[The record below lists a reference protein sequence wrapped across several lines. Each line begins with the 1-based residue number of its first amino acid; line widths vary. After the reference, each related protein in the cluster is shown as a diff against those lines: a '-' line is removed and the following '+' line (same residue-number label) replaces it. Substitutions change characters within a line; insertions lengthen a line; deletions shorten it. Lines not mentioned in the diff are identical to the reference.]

1 MRLSR
6 IQVLILC
13 GACFCIQL
21 NSAQTLAEYSL
32 DYQASANGITAI
44 ASRSFIF
51 QTDSTYRL
59 SNSLEASLAGQLV
72 AKIEQ
77 ASDFALIQ
85 SELKPVAYS
94 LLQTGISQES
104 QAINYNWEAL
114 QAISAEDDESWV
126 VDLNENTYD
135 QLSHQFALR
144 QQVVL
149 GEANLEF
156 FVIDEDEIE
165 QHHYQVIAKEIVTTP
180 LGDFSSTKIGRIQDS
195 PSANETT
202 FWLADDWHS
211 VLIRMEQTTN
221 AGLTIVLELSGGVVD
236 GAAIQAIAN

>member
-1 MRLSR
+1 M
-6 IQVLILC
+6 
-13 GACFCIQL
+13 
-21 NSAQTLAEYSL
+21 
-32 DYQASANGITAI
+32 
-44 ASRSFIF
+44 
-51 QTDSTYRL
+51 
-59 SNSLEASLAGQLV
+59 
-72 AKIEQ
+72 
-77 ASDFALIQ
+77 
-85 SELKPVAYS
+85 AYS